1 VLMFVITMLV
11 IVMLS
16 GLVLLAVA
24 QGEGKLEELMEDD
37 RPAATLLNDK
47 WRNRLRSVLARG
59 SGTAP
64 HRRASD
70 AFDEPEPS
78 DRDSSD
84 TSHYATH

>member
-1 VLMFVITMLV
+1 MFVITMLV
-11 IVMLS
+11 IVLLS

-47 WRNRLRSVLARG
+47 WRNRLRSVLARR
-59 SGTAP
+59 SGTP

-70 AFDEPEPS
+70 AVDEPEPS
-78 DRDSSD
+78 DHDSSATD
-84 TSHYATH
+84 ASHYATH